1 MVEKTMTRRRVLGT
15 AAGVATALT
24 AAPFVRGA
32 FAAGKLSVAF
42 WDHWVPGANDVM
54 TKLCNEWANKE
65 KVDLKID
72 FVTSQGSKLM
82 LTIAAEAQAK
92 SGHDMLTMPSW
103 YAAAQAENLENS
115 DDLWAE
121 LIKRHG
127 ETTAS
132 MTFIGKQKGQWIA
145 PPAIPNTLTLPSV
158 GRIDIFKEAVGLDL
172 TQMYPVGGQP
182 NKELTDKWTW
192 DFFLQAAEKC
202 HKAGHPFGLA
212 IGQTDDTANWLGAF
226 FAAHDAHLVD
236 KDGNI
241 TVKSDQVKQ
250 VLEYFKKLV
259 PLLPPDVYAWDD
271 ASNNKALISGQA
283 ALIFNPP
290 SAWAVAVRDAPKV
303 AEQCWHFPSPR
314 GPKGR
319 FDPAQPSFW
328 GIWSFSPNKAAA
340 KSLAL
345 YLWET
350 GQVEQLVAGSHG
362 YDIPCFGSLRGFK
375 TWAEEGPPKGTIW
388 NYPPRGEVIESVTAS
403 PAPANI
409 ANQIHTQATM
419 AKMIAQYTQ
428 AGKTLDQSLDWASNE
443 LEGFMRT

>member
-145 PPAIPNTLTLPSV
+145 PP
-158 GRIDIFKEAVGLDL
+158 
-172 TQMYPVGGQP
+172 GQS
-182 NKELTDKWTW
+182 
-192 DFFLQAAEKC
+192 
-202 HKAGHPFGLA
+202 
-212 IGQTDDTANWLGAF
+212 
-226 FAAHDAHLVD
+226 AH
-236 KDGNI
+236 
-241 TVKSDQVKQ
+241 
-250 VLEYFKKLV
+250 E
-259 PLLPPDVYAWDD
+259 
-271 ASNNKALISGQA
+271 
-283 ALIFNPP
+283 
-290 SAWAVAVRDAPKV
+290 R
-303 AEQCWHFPSPR
+303 
-314 GPKGR
+314 
-319 FDPAQPSFW
+319 
-328 GIWSFSPNKAAA
+328 
-340 KSLAL
+340 
-345 YLWET
+345 
-350 GQVEQLVAGSHG
+350 
-362 YDIPCFGSLRGFK
+362 
-375 TWAEEGPPKGTIW
+375 
-388 NYPPRGEVIESVTAS
+388 
-403 PAPANI
+403 
-409 ANQIHTQATM
+409 
-419 AKMIAQYTQ
+419 
-428 AGKTLDQSLDWASNE
+428 
-443 LEGFMRT
+443 MRS